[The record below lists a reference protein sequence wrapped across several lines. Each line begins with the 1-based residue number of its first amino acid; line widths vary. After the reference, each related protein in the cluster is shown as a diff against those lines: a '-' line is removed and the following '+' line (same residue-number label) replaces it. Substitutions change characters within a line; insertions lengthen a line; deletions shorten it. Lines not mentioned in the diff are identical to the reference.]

1 MARRSPPPGHGATG
15 LLTLSTFSRGYER
28 NYQHISSETT
38 PPQNTNT
45 QSVLSRA
52 RAHSEEISPRQGYT
66 QPASA
71 KGGRGLSWGAAGG
84 GGWGR
89 GDTGPPAARGWPG
102 QVLAGLRGRRCAVY
116 GVVKTL
122 HFLPSLSFGPSPI
135 KSNQLGIAF
144 PAGPKAA
151 RSRFRVRGLSSKHVA
166 QSRLRFLVRGGAEAP
181 HPVA

>member
-1 MARRSPPPGHGATG
+1 MKANGRGNGAVTLSRRSPPPGHGAAG
-15 LLTLSTFSRGYER
+15 LLTLSTFSRGHER
-28 NYQHISSETT
+28 NYQHISSEKT

-45 QSVLSRA
+45 EGVLSRA

-89 GDTGPPAARGWPG
+89 GDSGPPAARGWPG

-122 HFLPSLSFGPSPI
+122 CLPFLPSARASHRFVRL
-135 KSNQLGIAF
+135 KL
-144 PAGPKAA
+144 PAAG
-151 RSRFRVRGLSSKHVA
+151 SVC
-166 QSRLRFLVRGGAEAP
+166 GAYLAST
-181 HPVA
+181 

>member
-1 MARRSPPPGHGATG
+1 MKANGRGNGALTLTRRSPPPGHGATG

-89 GDTGPPAARGWPG
+89 GDSGPPAARGWPG
-102 QVLAGLRGRRCAVY
+102 QVLAGLRGRRCEFTV
-116 GVVKTL
+116 
-122 HFLPSLSFGPSPI
+122 SLGESVSSKPF
-135 KSNQLGIAF
+135 AF
-144 PAGPKAA
+144 PSSWIEEARAKRSTEALLQGSVHDVISATRRAA
-151 RSRFRVRGLSSKHVA
+151 VRDHE
-166 QSRLRFLVRGGAEAP
+166 RRPR
-181 HPVA
+181 